1 MNFTGEKVQKTE
13 QLYRV
18 VKRSQPDALNAEGK
32 PTSALFKQDDGVS
45 VDRDGGRLETIIIDR
60 FKKSFNARY
69 KGLTKVVAKVCLEN
83 DMAVIPAPTENP
95 YHAEIFEN
103 VDKEPL
109 SQLKALILADN
120 AEVIDYEPKVK
131 WVGK

>member
-18 VKRSQPDALNAEGK
+18 VKRSQPDALNAEEK

-45 VDRDGGRLETIIIDR
+45 VDRDGGRLEVIIIDR
-60 FKKSFNARY
+60 FKKSFNTRY
-69 KGLTKVVAKVCLEN
+69 KGLTKVAAKVCLEN
-83 DMAVIPAPTENP
+83 DMAVIPAPTENS

>member
-18 VKRSQPDALNAEGK
+18 VKRYQPDALNAEGK

-60 FKKSFNARY
+60 FN
-69 KGLTKVVAKVCLEN
+69 E
-83 DMAVIPAPTENP
+83 
-95 YHAEIFEN
+95 
-103 VDKEPL
+103 
-109 SQLKALILADN
+109 
-120 AEVIDYEPKVK
+120 EV
-131 WVGK
+131 

>member
-1 MNFTGEKVQKTE
+1 MIWQ
-13 QLYRV
+13 
-18 VKRSQPDALNAEGK
+18 
-32 PTSALFKQDDGVS
+32 
-45 VDRDGGRLETIIIDR
+45 
-60 FKKSFNARY
+60 
-69 KGLTKVVAKVCLEN
+69 
-83 DMAVIPAPTENP
+83 VIPAPTENP

-103 VDKEPL
+103 EDKEPL

>member
-1 MNFTGEKVQKTE
+1 MNFT
-13 QLYRV
+13 
-18 VKRSQPDALNAEGK
+18 
-32 PTSALFKQDDGVS
+32 
-45 VDRDGGRLETIIIDR
+45 IDR
-60 FKKSFNARY
+60 FKKSFNTRY
-69 KGLTKVVAKVCLEN
+69 KGLTKVAAKVCLGN

-95 YHAEIFEN
+95 YHTEIFEN

-120 AEVIDYEPKVK
+120 AEVIDYEQKVK